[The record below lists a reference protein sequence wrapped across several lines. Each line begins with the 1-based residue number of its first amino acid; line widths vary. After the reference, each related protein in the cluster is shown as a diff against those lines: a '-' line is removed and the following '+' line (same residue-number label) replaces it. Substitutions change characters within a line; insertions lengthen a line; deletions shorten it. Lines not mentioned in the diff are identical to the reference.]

1 MKVLGNVQLGSYAY
15 RLAEA
20 RLGFPPVGATPN
32 KTACGLE
39 YAVGERREVSLPVA
53 PGLELVLALEAG
65 RTAEGEEVVVVT
77 TYPASSAAR
86 PTRAGSARGAG
97 LPEEGRVSLEVS
109 QGKEPRLRGAT

>member
-77 TYPASSAAR
+77 TYP
-86 PTRAGSARGAG
+86 
-97 LPEEGRVSLEVS
+97 LYNEGRCVFCGTPNPGWECP
-109 QGKEPRLRGAT
+109 GCGAT

>member
-1 MKVLGNVQLGSYAY
+1 MKVLGNVRLEGYAH

-20 RLGFPPVGATPN
+20 RLGFPPMGATPN
-32 KTACGLE
+32 KTAYGLE

-77 TYPASSAAR
+77 TYP
-86 PTRAGSARGAG
+86 
-97 LPEEGRVSLEVS
+97 LYNEGRCVFCGTPNPGWECP
-109 QGKEPRLRGAT
+109 GCGAT